1 MPSGIPATPLAIAAF
16 VFGALGALF
25 LIAALIALF
34 RVRVFGFA
42 VRLLAAIAFLAMGSL
57 FGAIAIGTQGYRALT
72 REDLA
77 ARILVQPTG
86 AQRFAAT
93 VRFADGREASYELA
107 GDEIYVDAHIL
118 KWRPFANVL
127 GLHTEYELGRLAGR
141 YRDIETERR
150 AERTVYSLGTERPL
164 DLFNLRQQHTF
175 LAPLVDAQYGSAT
188 FVPVTERAEL
198 EVRVSTTGLLMREL
212 GAANKMG
219 K

>member
-1 MPSGIPATPLAIAAF
+1 VPPGIPATPLAIAAL

-25 LIAALIALF
+25 LLGALIALV

-42 VRLLAAIAFLAMGSL
+42 VQLIAAVALLALGSL

-77 ARILVQPTG
+77 ARIVVQPTG
-86 AQRFAAT
+86 AQRFSAT
-93 VRFADGREASYELA
+93 VRFADGREASYEVA

-118 KWRPFANVL
+118 KWRPLANVL
-127 GLHTEYELGRLAGR
+127 GLHTEYELARLAGR
-141 YRDIETERR
+141 YRDIDAERR
-150 AERTVYSLGTERPL
+150 AQRTVYPLGAERPL
-164 DLFNLRQQHTF
+164 DLFGMRQRHAF

-198 EVRVSTTGLLMREL
+198 EVRVSPTGLLMRDVS
-212 GAANKMG
+212 AAK
-219 K
+219 

>member
-1 MPSGIPATPLAIAAF
+1 MPSGIPATPLAIGAF
-16 VFGALGALF
+16 VFAALGALF

-34 RVRVFGFA
+34 RVRVLGFA
-42 VRLLAAIAFLAMGSL
+42 MRLLAAVALLALGSL

-77 ARILVQPTG
+77 ARIVVQPTG
-86 AQRFAAT
+86 AQRFSAT
-93 VRFADGREASYELA
+93 VRFPDGREASYDVA

-118 KWRPFANVL
+118 KWRPLANVL

-141 YRDIETERR
+141 YRDLEAERR
-150 AERTVYSLGTERPL
+150 ALRTVYPLGTERPL
-164 DLFNLRQQHTF
+164 DLFSLRQRHSF

-198 EVRVSTTGLLMREL
+198 EVRVSTTGLLMRDVS
-212 GAANKMG
+212 AAK
-219 K
+219 

>member
-1 MPSGIPATPLAIAAF
+1 MPPGIPATPLAIAAF

-34 RVRVFGFA
+34 RVRVLGFA
-42 VRLLAAIAFLAMGSL
+42 VRRLAAVALLALGSL

-77 ARILVQPTG
+77 ARIVVQPTG
-86 AQRFAAT
+86 AQRFSAT
-93 VRFADGREASYELA
+93 VRFPDGREASYDVA

-118 KWRPFANVL
+118 KWRPLANVL
-127 GLHTEYELGRLAGR
+127 GLHTAYELGRLAGR
-141 YRDIETERR
+141 YRELGEERR
-150 AERTVYSLGTERPL
+150 APRTVYSLGTERPL
-164 DLFNLRQQHTF
+164 DLFSLRQRHAF

-198 EVRVSTTGLLMREL
+198 EVRVSTTGLLMRDI
-212 GAANKMG
+212 GAAK
-219 K
+219 

>member
-1 MPSGIPATPLAIAAF
+1 MPPGIPATPLALAAL

-25 LIAALIALF
+25 LLGALVALF
-34 RVRVFGFA
+34 RARAFGFA
-42 VRLLAAIAFLAMGSL
+42 IRLLAAIALLAIGSL

-77 ARILVQPTG
+77 ARIVVQPTG
-86 AQRFAAT
+86 AQRFSAT
-93 VRFADGREASYELA
+93 VRLPDGREASYDVA

-118 KWRPFANVL
+118 KWRPLANVL

-150 AERTVYSLGTERPL
+150 ALRTVYPLGAERPL
-164 DLFNLRQQHTF
+164 DLFSLRQRHTL

-188 FVPVTERAEL
+188 FVPVSERAEL
-198 EVRVSTTGLLMREL
+198 EVRVSTTGLLLRDVS
-212 GAANKMG
+212 AAK
-219 K
+219 